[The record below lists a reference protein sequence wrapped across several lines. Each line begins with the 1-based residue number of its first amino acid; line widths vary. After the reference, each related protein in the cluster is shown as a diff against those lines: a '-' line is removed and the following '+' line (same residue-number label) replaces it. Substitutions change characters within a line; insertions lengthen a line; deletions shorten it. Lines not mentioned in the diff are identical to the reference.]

1 MANEKILI
9 VEDEGLVAED
19 IKAHLVESGWDVVAI
34 VPSGEQALELMD
46 GIEVDLVMMDIVL
59 TGVMD
64 GIDTAAFIQEKY
76 QTPVIFLTAYTDRE
90 KVDRAQLTDPYGY
103 LIKPFDEREL
113 KTTVA
118 MSLSK
123 SINDR
128 AQREGKRWA
137 NAVLKSIED
146 GVITTDT
153 SGRIRNINPNALMM
167 TSKSLDDC
175 MGQFL
180 IDVLSFADTSLQ
192 LRLKSI
198 IDEVLQFGKADDYRI
213 SGQLATLGEAVIVDA
228 KIASIT
234 YDEGKPDGLVMALH
248 NITQEHDAKLK
259 MQQYNAELEAR
270 VKERTIEIKHA
281 LDKAEAASAAKS
293 RFLSNI
299 SHELRT
305 PLNPIAAY
313 SQMLMVDATLDDK
326 QKALAEKIYSS
337 SDELLE
343 KINNLI
349 TLSSLDIDEFTINKV
364 LFNPVL
370 LVRDIIQ
377 SFEHQAKAK
386 NLLIEEDIADN
397 MMAEI
402 QGDMPRLK
410 SILHHLVH
418 NALKFTSQGKVSLS
432 ITNIK
437 ESDDSVVYRFTVKD
451 TGTGLADTNIADIFN
466 EFTQGDGTRKRKHDG
481 LGIGLTLCKKLI
493 HHLNGSI
500 AVEPNTSG
508 GSIFWFELSFQKA

>member
-123 SINDR
+123 SITDR

-153 SGRIRNINPNALMM
+153 SGRIRNINPNALKMV
-167 TSKSLDDC
+167 SKSIDDC
-175 MGQFL
+175 MNQHL
-180 IDVLSFADTSLQ
+180 IDVLSFSDPALQ
-192 LRLKSI
+192 LQLKNT
-198 IDEVLQFGKADDYRI
+198 IDEVLQFGKNDDFRI
-213 SGQLATLGEAVIVDA
+213 SGELVNTGDRRIVDA
-228 KIASIT
+228 RIASVT
-234 YDEGKPDGLVMALH
+234 YEGGTTDGLVIALH
-248 NITQEHDAKLK
+248 DITQEHDDRVNL
-259 MQQYNAELEAR
+259 QEYNAELEHR
-270 VKERTIEIKHA
+270 VEQRTAEIKQA
-281 LDKAEAASAAKS
+281 LDAAEAASTAKS

-305 PLNPIAAY
+305 PLNPISAY
-313 SQMLMVDATLDDK
+313 SQLLMVDGSLDEK
-326 QKALAEKIYSS
+326 QKGLAKKIYSS
-337 SDELLE
+337 SNELLE

-349 TLSSLDIDEFTINKV
+349 TLSRLDIDEFTVNNV
-364 LFNPVL
+364 TFDPVL
-370 LVRDIIQ
+370 LVSEIIQ

-386 NLLIEEDIADN
+386 KLLIEQDIPDN
-397 MMAEI
+397 LLTGI
-402 QGDMPRLK
+402 QGDMPRLR
-410 SILHHLVH
+410 SILHNLVH
-418 NALKFTSQGKVSLS
+418 NALKFTDQGKVVIG

-437 ESDDSVVYRFTVKD
+437 ESDDSIVYRFTVKD
-451 TGTGLADTNIADIFN
+451 CGPGLAETNITDVFN
-466 EFTQGDGTRKRKHDG
+466 EFTQGDDSRKRKYDG

-493 HHLNGSI
+493 QHLQGSI
-500 AVEPNTSG
+500 GVDPDPQG
-508 GSIFWFELSFQKA
+508 GSIFWVELPFRKD